1 MALCLAR
8 ATAVPT
14 WIPGSH
20 SHGVHEPSPNI
31 ETLFGSH
38 FKGDDPLSLMRRVV
52 QAGNEILKGEKT
64 AEKSHF

>member
-1 MALCLAR
+1 MKMIVGYMVMALCVAK

-20 SHGVHEPSPNI
+20 SHGIHKPSPNI
-31 ETLFGSH
+31 ETLLDSH

-52 QAGNEILKGEKT
+52 QARN
-64 AEKSHF
+64 